1 MLAGIK
7 QKIHRPGTG
16 SLNRSTRWMARARAG
31 SRLSRAAGMPAM
43 ALKPPGRCAMIHAMA
58 DDHPAPIDDDAM
70 KGVRYAV
77 CQTLLPE
84 LRHPGG
90 RQALLAAQL
99 VG

>member
-1 MLAGIK
+1 MVDGPGARRLAVT
-7 QKIHRPGTG
+7 PG
-16 SLNRSTRWMARARAG
+16 RR
-31 SRLSRAAGMPAM
+31 MPAL
-43 ALKPPGRCAMIHAMA
+43 ALKPPARCAMIHAMA
-58 DDHPAPIDDDAM
+58 DDHPAPIADDAM

>member
-1 MLAGIK
+1 
-7 QKIHRPGTG
+7 
-16 SLNRSTRWMARARAG
+16 MARARAG
-31 SRLSRAAGMPAM
+31 SWSSQAAGLMAL
-43 ALKPPGRCAMIHAMA
+43 ALKPPARCAMIHAMA
-58 DDHPAPIDDDAM
+58 DDHPAPIADDAM

>member
-1 MLAGIK
+1 
-7 QKIHRPGTG
+7 
-16 SLNRSTRWMARARAG
+16 
-31 SRLSRAAGMPAM
+31 
-43 ALKPPGRCAMIHAMA
+43 MIHAMA
-58 DDHPAPIDDDAM
+58 DDHPAPIADDAM